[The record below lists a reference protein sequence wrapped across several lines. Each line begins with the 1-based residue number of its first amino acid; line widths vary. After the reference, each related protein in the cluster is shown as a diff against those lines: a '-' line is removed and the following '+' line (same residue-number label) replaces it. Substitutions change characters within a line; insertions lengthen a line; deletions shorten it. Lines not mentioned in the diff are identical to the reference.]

1 MTGWMS
7 VWRLLLGRCLI
18 MTKNIFCLHLSWIVA
33 LLCSSGCYS
42 PTAVTNSNEE
52 ETPSPSS
59 SSEDLQ
65 PTATETTT
73 VIPSPFF
80 TPLPT
85 IAVEEQENYIKEFLE
100 TNTDCRLPC
109 WWGVTPGKTSWQ
121 ETESLLRHLG
131 ATIFPFQMESGGN
144 RYAVRLLGLP
154 QLALSFREGKAP
166 GSSVNIIYVGGNI
179 SGAQDQRE
187 FEAFWENYSPKE
199 VMSKYG
205 VPSRI
210 LLYTMGTL
218 GQTDLGIHGYTLWIF
233 YDSLAFMI
241 RYDGFI
247 ADEETF
253 RFCFNL
259 NQGANDIDR
268 IELILQRPDYSL
280 PLEHLDSI
288 LSTNPSRGI
297 PIQNVTNINV
307 EEFHQLFTQIEKP
320 HCLETPHDIWPTR

>member
-1 MTGWMS
+1 
-7 VWRLLLGRCLI
+7 
-18 MTKNIFCLHLSWIVA
+18 MTKNIFCHHLCWIVI
-33 LLCSSGCYS
+33 LLCLVGCYS
-42 PTAVTNSNEE
+42 PTAGAHSEEE

-59 SSEDLQ
+59 EDLQ
-65 PTATETTT
+65 PTAAETPT
-73 VIPSPFF
+73 VIPSLFF

-85 IAVEEQENYIKEFLE
+85 LAVEEQENYIKGFLE

-131 ATIFPFQMESGGN
+131 ATIFPFQTESGGN

-154 QLALSFREGKAP
+154 ELNLS
-166 GSSVNIIYVGGNI
+166 IYQNGMPNSKVDKIFVSGNKGG
-179 SGAQDQRE
+179 GQDQRE
-187 FEAFWENYSPKE
+187 FEAFWESYSPKE

-210 LLYTMGTL
+210 LLDTL
-218 GQTDLGIHGYTLWIF
+218 GALGNTNLGIHGYTLWIF
-233 YDSLAFMI
+233 YDSLRFMI

-247 ADEETF
+247 ADEEIF

-259 NQGANDIDR
+259 NPGANDIDH
-268 IELILQRPDYSL
+268 IELTLQYKDYAF
-280 PLEHLDSI
+280 PLEHGDSI
-288 LSTNPSRGI
+288 LGSAFPRGI
-297 PIQNVTNINV
+297 PFQDITGISI

-320 HCLETPHDIWPTR
+320 YCLETPHGIWPTR